1 VRVTSSGSARDG
13 VAAFADP
20 PAGRAIFR
28 SASAL
33 ARPLTRAIDWSPL
46 AIAALIVISFAAVV
60 PPGEPLSPMLALPLL
75 RLTAV
80 LLGAAAGF
88 ALVDAMAVSAG
99 AVPVPRWVRQWA
111 RTVLAL
117 AAGGLAWGATYAVV
131 AARLAPG
138 VVMPLSGLVVEA
150 TVCALVGLAGSAMAV
165 RRHPGRQAALAG
177 AVVQL
182 ALYAGTQILGADAW
196 PAPGDDR
203 WDLAHAWWLAALPLP
218 VLVLAAAHRDVR

>member
-1 VRVTSSGSARDG
+1 MLV
-13 VAAFADP
+13 
-20 PAGRAIFR
+20 R

-33 ARPLTRAIDWSPL
+33 VRPLTRAIDWSPL
-46 AIAALIVISFAAVV
+46 AIAAVIAMSFAALV
-60 PPGEPLSPMLALPLL
+60 PPGEPLSPVLALPLL
-75 RLTAV
+75 RMTAV

-111 RTVLAL
+111 RTVMAHT
-117 AAGGLAWGATYAVV
+117 AGGLAWVATYAVV

-138 VVMPLSGLVVEA
+138 VVMPFSGLVVEA
-150 TVCALVGLAGSAMAV
+150 TVCVLVGLAGSAMAV

-182 ALYAGTQILGADAW
+182 ALYAGTRILGADAW
-196 PAPGDDR
+196 PAPGDGR
-203 WDLAHAWWLAALPLP
+203 WDLAHTWWLAALPLL
-218 VLVLAAAHRDVR
+218 VLVLIAAHRDVR